1 MLGFVLI
8 LYFESLHMKTQL
20 QFLSDTF
27 LSTLKDYGGFLSLS
41 KNVVTMFF
49 LCGTVFFWWERCFS
63 VRQTSPADVQLM
75 ENIWRTC
82 FPDWLGLHMCARLYL
97 DCQVVSGTVQRCR
110 ALSVL
115 CRATFEG
122 FPWGIVLTGQLESF
136 RKSGLSSLK
145 FFHSYFCCFCR
156 SLF

>member
-27 LSTLKDYGGFLSLS
+27 LSTRKDYGGFLSLS

-63 VRQTSPADVQLM
+63 VKQARSAGVQLHGKHLK
-75 ENIWRTC
+75 EVLSRLTESPHVRT
-82 FPDWLGLHMCARLYL
+82 
-97 DCQVVSGTVQRCR
+97 
-110 ALSVL
+110 SV
-115 CRATFEG
+115 
-122 FPWGIVLTGQLESF
+122 TGQSDGLRQPCSGAGLPQSCVGLRLKGSLE
-136 RKSGLSSLK
+136 G
-145 FFHSYFCCFCR
+145 
-156 SLF
+156 

>member
-49 LCGTVFFWWERCFS
+49 LCGTVFFWRERCFS
-63 VRQTSPADVQLM
+63 VKQTSPVDVQLHGKHLKEM
-75 ENIWRTC
+75 
-82 FPDWLGLHMCARLYL
+82 LSRLTEPL
-97 DCQVVSGTVQRCR
+97 RLRVCNRPVQRCGTPPVW
-110 ALSVL
+110 AV
-115 CRATFEG
+115 FEG
-122 FPWGIVLTGQLESF
+122 FPWGIVLTSQLDSF
-136 RKSGLSSLK
+136 KKSGLSSLK